1 MQSGKL
7 VPASEIE
14 LETGLGKEL
23 LRKWR
28 QRYGFPVLEIGADG
42 KPGYT
47 RKSIRQLLLIK
58 RLIEGGFK
66 PAQIVGKSPLEL
78 ENLRQAL
85 DNDLPALCLN
95 GTTQELLE
103 RLKKSDMVGMET
115 ILMQERSKGTLSE
128 FVLNTVV
135 PFIGCVGD
143 AWSRKEIEIYHEH
156 LCTSVIQR
164 FLHAE
169 ILACKAKEGY
179 PKILFS
185 TPPEERHELGLLM
198 AEAVLADHG
207 ASTFN
212 VGAHTPLGDLKMAA
226 MSCKADV
233 VALSFSFAY
242 PARNVRPTLTHLRF
256 ILPAQVELW
265 AGGAGVSDIKRAA
278 KGIRIFSTIQ
288 ESVSI
293 LENLAHPKQ
302 TRVS

>member
-1 MQSGKL
+1 MKSAKL

-28 QRYGFPVLEIGADG
+28 QRYGYPVLETGEDG
-42 KPGYT
+42 KTGYT
-47 RKSIRQLLLIK
+47 RKSIKQLLLIK
-58 RLIEGGFK
+58 RLIDGGFK
-66 PAQIVGKSPLEL
+66 PAQIVGKNPLEL
-78 ENLRQAL
+78 ENLRRAL
-85 DNDLPALCLN
+85 DKDLPELCLN
-95 GTTQELLE
+95 ETTQRLLN
-103 RLKKSDMVGMET
+103 RLKNSDMVGMET
-115 ILMQERSKGTLSE
+115 ILMQERTGGTLSD
-128 FVLNTVV
+128 FVLGTVV
-135 PFIGCVGD
+135 PFIGSVGD

-169 ILACKAKEGY
+169 ILACKPKEGY

-207 ASTFN
+207 AATLC
-212 VGAHTPLGDLKMAA
+212 VGSHTPLGDLKMAA

-233 VALSFSFAY
+233 IALSFSFAY

-256 ILPAQVELW
+256 ILPSDVEIW
-265 AGGAGVSDIKRAA
+265 AGGAGVSGIKRAA
-278 KGIRIFSTIQ
+278 KGIRIFSTIE
-288 ESVSI
+288 ESITI
-293 LENLAHPKQ
+293 LEELARMKQ
-302 TRVS
+302 I